1 MISQNE
7 MDVKQQIVALE
18 QAKEFHHEKYIS
30 NLQIIDDKIERIE
43 KQLERTR
50 SPVKR
55 DLLKRSLDW
64 YEEETLKMDEAIE
77 TITSK
82 IDSEIER
89 LKSVEEK
96 KKTFEYNIEKIRTC
110 CKDGNSS
117 TIFEAL
123 DSVANALEIIRAE
136 KAQT

>member
-1 MISQNE
+1 
-7 MDVKQQIVALE
+7 
-18 QAKEFHHEKYIS
+18 
-30 NLQIIDDKIERIE
+30 
-43 KQLERTR
+43 
-50 SPVKR
+50 
-55 DLLKRSLDW
+55 
-64 YEEETLKMDEAIE
+64 MDEAIE

-96 KKTFEYNIEKIRTC
+96 KKTFEYNIEKIREYARVRN
-110 CKDGNSS
+110 DN
-117 TIFEAL
+117 AL

>member
-1 MISQNE
+1 MISQKK
-7 MDVKQQIVALE
+7 MDIKEQIVALE

-77 TITSK
+77 TITAK

-89 LKSVEEK
+89 LKSAEEK
-96 KKTFEYNIEKIRTC
+96 KKTFEYNIEKIREYARVRN
-110 CKDGNSS
+110 DN
-117 TIFEAL
+117 AL
-123 DSVANALEIIRAE
+123 EFVANALEILRAE
-136 KAQT
+136 KVQT